1 MSSVPTS
8 ARLSGTIKE
17 SKEGRMVDALAH
29 SGDEG
34 RDKLRKA
41 AVRRKWPLTRGYP
54 NGTTQVFGLAGLMAG
69 ANEGN

>member
-1 MSSVPTS
+1 MSGGPTS

-41 AVRRKWPLTRGYP
+41 TVRRKWPLTRGYP

>member
-1 MSSVPTS
+1 MSGVPTT

-41 AVRRKWPLTRGYP
+41 TVRRKWPLTRGYP

>member
-1 MSSVPTS
+1 MSGVPTS
-8 ARLSGTIKE
+8 ERLSGTIKE

-41 AVRRKWPLTRGYP
+41 TVRRKWPLTRGYP

>member
-1 MSSVPTS
+1 MSGVPTS
-8 ARLSGTIKE
+8 ARLSWTIKE

-41 AVRRKWPLTRGYP
+41 TVRRKWPLTRGYP

>member
-1 MSSVPTS
+1 MSGVPTS
-8 ARLSGTIKE
+8 ARLSGTIEE

-41 AVRRKWPLTRGYP
+41 TVRRKWLLTRGYP

>member
-1 MSSVPTS
+1 MSGVPTS

-17 SKEGRMVDALAH
+17 RKEGRMVDALAH

-41 AVRRKWPLTRGYP
+41 TVRRKWPLTRGYP

>member
-1 MSSVPTS
+1 MSGVPTS
-8 ARLSGTIKE
+8 VRLSGTIKE

-41 AVRRKWPLTRGYP
+41 TVRRKWPLTRGYP

>member
-1 MSSVPTS
+1 MSGVPTS

-41 AVRRKWPLTRGYP
+41 TGRSKYPLIRGYP
-54 NGTTQVFGLAGLMAG
+54 NGGTHVKELYVPLSQYIT
-69 ANEGN
+69 

>member
-1 MSSVPTS
+1 
-8 ARLSGTIKE
+8 
-17 SKEGRMVDALAH
+17 MVDALAH

-41 AVRRKWPLTRGYP
+41 TVRRKWPLTRGYP

-69 ANEGN
+69 ANEGH

>member
-1 MSSVPTS
+1 MSGVPTS
-8 ARLSGTIKE
+8 ARLSGAIKE

-41 AVRRKWPLTRGYP
+41 TVRRKWPLTRGYP

>member
-1 MSSVPTS
+1 
-8 ARLSGTIKE
+8 
-17 SKEGRMVDALAH
+17 MVDALAH

-54 NGTTQVFGLAGLMAG
+54 NGTTQVFGLAGLMAS

>member
-1 MSSVPTS
+1 MSGVPTS
-8 ARLSGTIKE
+8 ARLLGTFKE
-17 SKEGRMVDALAH
+17 GKEGRMVDALAH

-41 AVRRKWPLTRGYP
+41 TVRRKWPLTRGYP

>member
-1 MSSVPTS
+1 MSGVRHPL
-8 ARLSGTIKE
+8 RMQGQQE
-17 SKEGRMVDALAH
+17 SKQGRMVDALAH

-34 RDKLRKA
+34 RDKLRQA
-41 AVRRKWPLTRGYP
+41 AVRRKWPLTRGFP

>member
-1 MSSVPTS
+1 MSGVPTS
-8 ARLSGTIKE
+8 ARLSGTIEE

>member
-1 MSSVPTS
+1 MSGVPTS
-8 ARLSGTIKE
+8 ARLSGTIEE

-41 AVRRKWPLTRGYP
+41 TVRRKWPLTRGYP

>member
-1 MSSVPTS
+1 MSGVPTS
-8 ARLSGTIKE
+8 ARLSGTINE

-41 AVRRKWPLTRGYP
+41 TVRRKWPLTRGYP

>member
-41 AVRRKWPLTRGYP
+41 TVRRKWPLTRGYP

>member
-1 MSSVPTS
+1 MSGVPTS

-41 AVRRKWPLTRGYP
+41 AVRRKWPLTRGYL

>member
-1 MSSVPTS
+1 MSGVPTS
-8 ARLSGTIKE
+8 ARLSGTIEE

-41 AVRRKWPLTRGYP
+41 TVRRKWPLTRGYP
-54 NGTTQVFGLAGLMAG
+54 NGTTQVFGLAGLLAG

>member
-1 MSSVPTS
+1 MSGVPTP
-8 ARLSGTIKE
+8 ARLSGTSKE

-41 AVRRKWPLTRGYP
+41 TVRRKWPLTRGYP